1 MKTTTKNENETIVY
15 KNDRFYKKVRFLKTV
30 VFQKGRFYKARRFIN
45 DL

>member
-30 VFQKGRFYKARRFIN
+30 VFITIVFKNDRFAK
-45 DL
+45 